1 MEKTKSDAVGNSKK
15 DMFLGLLVG
24 LEDALANA
32 GRGMSF
38 FTFTSAMHR
47 SPLSIP
53 IPQMSH

>member
-1 MEKTKSDAVGNSKK
+1 MEKTKSDAVGNSKQ

-38 FTFTSAMHR
+38 FTLTSAMHR

>member
-1 MEKTKSDAVGNSKK
+1 MEKTKSDAVGNSKQ
-15 DMFLGLLVG
+15 DTFLGLLVG